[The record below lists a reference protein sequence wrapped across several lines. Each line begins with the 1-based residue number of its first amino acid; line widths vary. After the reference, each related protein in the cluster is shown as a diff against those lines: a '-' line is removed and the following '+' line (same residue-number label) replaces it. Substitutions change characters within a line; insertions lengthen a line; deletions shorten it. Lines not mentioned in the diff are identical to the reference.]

1 MIEFTVDTSE
11 IDHLAKLMPWMAEVI
26 AEEMKAA
33 MDESGLLLTGLVAD
47 RTPVNYGILRS
58 SIEFPQG
65 YVVRGTPVAEIT
77 GTIAAS
83 KKENISGASA
93 HEYANYVEFGTR
105 PHFPPV
111 APLILWALRKFGVG
125 VDEAYEIARGVQ
137 FRIAARGTEG
147 VHMFRDAWQLGG
159 KTKVQGFF
167 RQVPVKAIRR
177 YSSR

>member
-1 MIEFTVDTSE
+1 VIKFQIDTSE
-11 IDHLAKLMPWMAEVI
+11 IEHLARLMPWMREVI

-47 RTPVNYGILRS
+47 RTPVNYGVLRS

-65 YVVRGTPVAEIT
+65 YMVRGTSVAELT

-83 KKENISGASA
+83 KKDSISGTSA

-105 PHFPPV
+105 PHLPPV
-111 APLILWALRKFGVG
+111 GPLILWALRKFGVG
-125 VDEAYEIARGVQ
+125 VDEAYDIAKGVQ
-137 FRIAARGTEG
+137 YKIAARGTEG
-147 VHMFRDAWQLGG
+147 AHMFRDAWNLGG
-159 KTKVQGFF
+159 KKRVSEFF

-177 YSSR
+177 YGAR